1 MNETLSFLYSLRNR
15 GSSFGIDRMAKF
27 VKLLGNPHLGFP
39 VIHVAGTN
47 GKGSVCAMLDSI
59 YRANGYK
66 VGLFSSPHLI
76 ELGERIRI
84 NGENIT
90 EEEINQWVEQIKP
103 IAQKMEEDESENHP
117 TFFEF
122 MTAIAFLNFQKQ
134 GVDLAIIETGLGG
147 RLDSTNVVIPELSII
162 TSISKDHCAILGDT
176 LEEITGEK
184 AGIIKKE
191 IPVLIGDLPNCSVEV
206 VEQVAVQ
213 QNSELYSIDRFL
225 KEERPQTNLQGSYQR
240 ANAALALRG
249 SEILREQFPV
259 EDDLVSKG
267 LNQVSL
273 QGRWQIIEG
282 PPRVILDACHNSGGA
297 ICLRENLAALPE
309 KPEIWLGVLGEDRA
323 KEIIDVVLDFASSVI
338 LFEVEQPRACTV
350 DYLRSLIPHSFK
362 GQVIDLNLEKAR
374 DKLKNS
380 RSNGTILVTGSIY
393 LIGDILRVLTEQ
405 DLYQN
410 TNWNDLF

>member
-1 MNETLSFLYSLRNR
+1 
-15 GSSFGIDRMAKF
+15 MAKF

-191 IPVLIGDLPNCSVEV
+191 TPVLIGDLPNCSVEV

-405 DLYQN
+405 DLHQK

>member
-1 MNETLSFLYSLRNR
+1 
-15 GSSFGIDRMAKF
+15 MAKF

-90 EEEINQWVEQIKP
+90 EAEINQWVEQIKP

-191 IPVLIGDLPNCSVEV
+191 TPVLIGDLPNCSVEV

-259 EDDLVSKG
+259 ENDLVSKG

-350 DYLRSLIPHSFK
+350 DYLRSLIPHSFR

-405 DLYQN
+405 DLHQK

>member
-1 MNETLSFLYSLRNR
+1 MS
-15 GSSFGIDRMAKF
+15 KF

-90 EEEINQWVEQIKP
+90 EAEINQWVEQIKP

-259 EDDLVSKG
+259 ENDLVSKG

-350 DYLRSLIPHSFK
+350 DYLRSLIPHSFR

-374 DKLKNS
+374 EKLKNS

-405 DLYQN
+405 DLHQK

>member
-1 MNETLSFLYSLRNR
+1 M
-15 GSSFGIDRMAKF
+15 
-27 VKLLGNPHLGFP
+27 
-39 VIHVAGTN
+39 
-47 GKGSVCAMLDSI
+47 
-59 YRANGYK
+59 
-66 VGLFSSPHLI
+66 
-76 ELGERIRI
+76 
-84 NGENIT
+84 
-90 EEEINQWVEQIKP
+90 
-103 IAQKMEEDESENHP
+103 
-117 TFFEF
+117 
-122 MTAIAFLNFQKQ
+122 
-134 GVDLAIIETGLGG
+134 
-147 RLDSTNVVIPELSII
+147 
-162 TSISKDHCAILGDT
+162 
-176 LEEITGEK
+176 
-184 AGIIKKE
+184 
-191 IPVLIGDLPNCSVEV
+191 EV

-405 DLYQN
+405 DLHQK

>member
-1 MNETLSFLYSLRNR
+1 
-15 GSSFGIDRMAKF
+15 MAKF

-405 DLYQN
+405 DLHQK